1 VRRVERVMAIDPG
14 KLTGCCV
21 MERFRDDEAGVHEVR
36 LLESVETLPADTIPW
51 VRAMFARYGEPA
63 EEGQPRM
70 RVVVESF
77 KITQRTVAKSQEASW
92 ALRTIGAVEQACR
105 DEGYPEEAIVFYGP
119 DKKAPFP
126 NPRLKKLGLW
136 HVGGKG
142 HALDAIRHGTLYLTQ
157 TGMLPDA

>member
-1 VRRVERVMAIDPG
+1 MRRVERVMAIDPG

-21 MERFRDDEAGVHEVR
+21 MERFRDDGTGVHEVR
-36 LLESVETLPADTIPW
+36 LLESVETLPDDTIPW
-51 VRAMFARYGEPA
+51 VRAMFARWGEPA

-70 RVVVESF
+70 RVVCESF
-77 KITQRTVAKSQEASW
+77 SINARTVAKSQEASW
-92 ALRTIGAVEQACR
+92 ALRTQGALEQACR
-105 DEGYPEEAIVFYGP
+105 DAGYPVDAIQFQSP
-119 DKKAPFP
+119 DKKAAFP